1 METINCIVVD
11 DSRLDRLIVEDYLDH
26 YPDFKR
32 IGSFSNPLESIEILK
47 KHSIDVLF
55 IDIDMPVMNGVD
67 FFKTLKNPPVCVFIT
82 GYADYA
88 LEAFEIHAFDYLMKP
103 LKKERF
109 EDAIRRLRDLFQ
121 IKEKALQ
128 YETSFEN
135 DKITIK
141 EGSSINK
148 VQSSDIIYLEALTNY
163 TKVVTQSKKYTTLCN
178 LKNFIDK
185 LQQQKFIRIH
195 RSYAVAVDKIQH
207 VENGMLRVGSFVLPI
222 GKTYRQHINKLLLK
236 DVP

>member
-1 METINCIVVD
+1 METFNCIVVD
-11 DSRLDRLIVEDYLDH
+11 DNRLDRLIVEDYLDQ

-32 IGSFSNPLESIEILK
+32 IGSFANPLESAEVLK
-47 KHSIDVLF
+47 KHKIDVLF

-67 FFKTLKNPPVCVFIT
+67 FFKILKNPPVCVFIT

-88 LEAFEIHAFDYLMKP
+88 VEAFEIHAFDYLMKP

-109 EDAIRRLRDLFQ
+109 EESVRRLRDLFQ

-141 EGSSINK
+141 EGSSISK
-148 VQSSDIIYLEALTNY
+148 VQSNDIIYLEALTNY
-163 TKVVTQSKKYTTLCN
+163 TKVVTQNKKYTTLCN

-185 LQQQKFIRIH
+185 LPQQKFIRIH
-195 RSYAVAVDKIQH
+195 RSYAVAVDQIH
-207 VENGMLRVGSFVLPI
+207 NVENGMLKAGSFSLPV
-222 GKTYRQHINKLLLK
+222 GKTYRQQINKLLLK
-236 DVP
+236 NSH

>member
-11 DSRLDRLIVEDYLDH
+11 DSRLDRLIVEDYLTQ

-32 IGSFSNPLESIEILK
+32 IGSCSNPLESIEILK
-47 KHSIDVLF
+47 HHNIDVLF

-67 FFKTLKNPPVCVFIT
+67 FFKTLKDPPVCVFIT

-109 EDAIRRLRDLFQ
+109 ADAIRRLRDLFQ

-128 YETSFEN
+128 YETS
-135 DKITIK
+135 
-141 EGSSINK
+141 
-148 VQSSDIIYLEALTNY
+148 
-163 TKVVTQSKKYTTLCN
+163 
-178 LKNFIDK
+178 
-185 LQQQKFIRIH
+185 
-195 RSYAVAVDKIQH
+195 
-207 VENGMLRVGSFVLPI
+207 
-222 GKTYRQHINKLLLK
+222 
-236 DVP
+236 